1 VPNNEERRSGLH
13 LAGFLGRAPSFDTSL
28 AFRRTPGKL
37 APEVHRREN
46 GGRERKHVEWFAVA
60 GVDQVLR
67 TKEMP
72 GRRDAA
78 SSFRASPLI
87 RRVGRSRGDHS
98 FERWRAPPVP

>member
-1 VPNNEERRSGLH
+1 LTRHWRFAERP
-13 LAGFLGRAPSFDTSL
+13 A
-28 AFRRTPGKL
+28 KL
-37 APEVHRREN
+37 AAEVHRREE
-46 GGRERKHVEWFAVA
+46 GGRERKQVEWFAVA

-72 GRRDAA
+72 GGRDGA

-87 RRVGRSRGDHS
+87 RRVGRSRADHS